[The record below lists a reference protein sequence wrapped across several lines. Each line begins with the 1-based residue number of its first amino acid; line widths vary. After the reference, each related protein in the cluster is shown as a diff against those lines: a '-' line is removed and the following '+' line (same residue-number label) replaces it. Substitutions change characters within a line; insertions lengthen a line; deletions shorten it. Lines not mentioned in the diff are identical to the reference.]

1 MIDTLKIIPSD
12 TDLNTITTLGE
23 YGNKGTDTD
32 TLKNLPYTINSD
44 NAIELFH
51 LSVSEDIA
59 SGCIKQTLM
68 TLTSGKVW
76 YRYIFGMAIGDWYE
90 FNASEEKSTKGF
102 IQHNKTNREK
112 DSNRSGYKLKVMDT
126 KKWSNF
132 YNKILNY

>member
-23 YGNKGTDTD
+23 YGNKGNDTG
-32 TLKNLPYTINSD
+32 TLKNLPYTVNSD
-44 NAIELFH
+44 NATELFR

-59 SGCIKQTLM
+59 SGCIKQILIAQN
-68 TLTSGKVW
+68 GKAW

-90 FNASEEKSTKGF
+90 FDTSEEKSTKSF

-112 DSNRSGYKLKVMDT
+112 DSNGSEYKLKVMDT

>member
-1 MIDTLKIIPSD
+1 MIYTLKIIPSD
-12 TDLNTITTLGE
+12 TDLNTITDIGE
-23 YGNKGTDTD
+23 YGNKGTDTG

-44 NAIELFH
+44 NTKELFR

-59 SGCIKQTLM
+59 SGCIKQTLFAQ
-68 TLTSGKVW
+68 SGKVW

-112 DSNRSGYKLKVMDT
+112 DSNRSDKLKVMDT